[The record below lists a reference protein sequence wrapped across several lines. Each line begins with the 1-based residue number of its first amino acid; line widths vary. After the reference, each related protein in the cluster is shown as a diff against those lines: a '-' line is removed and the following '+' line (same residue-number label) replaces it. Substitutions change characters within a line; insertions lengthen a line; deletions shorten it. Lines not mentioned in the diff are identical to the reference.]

1 MLVEDQS
8 IASALAAMKKQQFVL
23 PAIQRE
29 FVWPDRKITALFD
42 SLMRG
47 YPIGTFLFWLV
58 NDETVKAH
66 SFYGFVRDYDP
77 RGSGKFSPR
86 FEHLTAS
93 DSRYAVLDGQQRLT
107 SLYIG
112 LCGSHTLKLP
122 RKRWDNP
129 DAFPKR
135 FLYLD
140 VKRVGD
146 TLEDDSGEDE
156 TGDAEQFVFRFR
168 TAGQADAENVSG
180 KHHWVKVA
188 DALGID
194 GVGEAMGYAA
204 RHFGSA
210 QGAAALFGQLV
221 EVVNTRPLISGYL
234 EKRQEIDRVMN
245 IFIRVNAQGEPLSFA
260 DLLLSQATAAWS
272 RGDDPLDARE
282 EIREFVEKLN
292 GVGSGFAFKRNQVM
306 KACLYLTDA
315 ESVRFQIQNYDTKR
329 MLAIRDGWEEL
340 KYALDL
346 GARLLA
352 SFGFSAD
359 NLRAHSVIHPLAYYL
374 HHRRVDHSYLTQK
387 AWEPDRDAVRHWVVR
402 TMVKQGIWGSGL
414 DTLLTRL
421 RAVIREKAAEGF
433 PSQGLS
439 DAMAEVGKSLTF
451 SEAEVDLLLSAPY
464 GASETFALL
473 SLLYPTGTTAG
484 RHHVDHVYPR
494 SWFTMA
500 KVTKAG
506 LSEEL
511 TWQVDELPN
520 LQLLT
525 PAENIS
531 KGSRPPAKWL
541 NEAFPDQVARGAI
554 VALHGLGDATD
565 DIHDFSAFF
574 DARRVA
580 LAARLRSS
588 LGISEPVVT
597 GADD

>member
-1 MLVEDQS
+1 MLVEAQP
-8 IASALAAMKKQQFVL
+8 IASALRAMEQRQFVL

-58 NDETVKAH
+58 SDETVNAH
-66 SFYGFVRDYDP
+66 SFYGFVSDYDP

-86 FEHLTAS
+86 LDQLSAS

-112 LCGSHTLKLP
+112 LRGSHTVKLP

-146 TLEDDSGEDE
+146 APEDDSGEDE
-156 TGDAEQFVFRFR
+156 TGDAEEFVFRFR
-168 TAGQADAENVSG
+168 TADQVEAENAA
-180 KHHWVKVA
+180 KTHHWVKVA

-194 GVGEAMGYAA
+194 GVGEAMGYASQ
-204 RHFGSA
+204 HFGSD

-221 EVVNTRPLISGYL
+221 EVVNSRPLISGYL
-234 EKRQEIDRVMN
+234 EKRQQIDRVMN

-272 RGDDPLDARE
+272 RGDDALDARE

-292 GVGSGFAFKRNQVM
+292 GVGSGFAFKRDQVM

-315 ESVRFQIQNYDTKR
+315 TSVRFQIENYDTKR
-329 MLAIRDGWEEL
+329 MLAIRDAWDEI

-352 SFGFSAD
+352 SFGFSAE

-374 HHRRVDHSYLTQK
+374 HHRGVDNSYLTQK
-387 AWEPDRDAVRHWVVR
+387 AWEHDREAVRLWVVR
-402 TMVKQGIWGSGL
+402 TMVKQGVWGSGL

-421 RAVIREKAAEGF
+421 RVVIREKAVGGF
-433 PSQGLS
+433 PATELS
-439 DAMAEVGKSLTF
+439 SAMAEVGKPLTF
-451 SEAEVDLLLSAPY
+451 SDTEIETLLGASY

-473 SLLYPTGTTAG
+473 SLLYPTGATAG
-484 RHHVDHVYPR
+484 RHHVDHIYPR
-494 SWFTMA
+494 SWCTKA

-506 LSEEL
+506 LPEEL

-525 PAENIS
+525 PTENIS
-531 KGSRPPAKWL
+531 KGSRAPAQWL
-541 NEAFPDQVARGAI
+541 TEAFPDEVARGAI
-554 VALHGLGDATD
+554 VALHGLGNVTD
-565 DIHDFSAFF
+565 DLQDFSAFV
-574 DARRVA
+574 DARRSA
-580 LAARLRSS
+580 LAARLRSA
-588 LGISEPVVT
+588 LGVSTEVAAVSE
-597 GADD
+597 